1 MLGGLYLGQGYL
13 GDRARALAYTD
24 ARSGTISLSGSG
36 TGTHTH
42 AGSRTGTIT
51 VSGSGSDIY
60 ISGTTYTDS
69 GSGTVHLS
77 GSGTDLKSYID
88 ARSGTVLLSGSVSGT
103 HSHAAAGTA
112 TIFLVG
118 FGTDS
123 FLLSGSVTVAWGTPR
138 SASPTQPAR
147 QAGLETPSARSAELE
162 QGERTAE
169 IIGSTPEAGNEL
181 AQAVR
186 LAVVTS
192 SGRRLAIPESP
203 AASAT
208 FLLDGRRAGL
218 SGAEALAV
226 FDRAATVA
234 GLGSA
239 GSRSAQIIGSTP
251 EQDTTLAQPSRS
263 AQAFE
268 STGGRTA
275 LIEDERS

>member
-51 VSGSGSDIY
+51 VSGSGSDVY
-60 ISGTTYTDS
+60 SGITYTDS
-69 GSGTVHLS
+69 GSGVVHLS
-77 GSGTDLKSYID
+77 GSGTDLKSYAD

-103 HSHAAAGTA
+103 HSHTAAGTA
-112 TIFLVG
+112 VVFLLG

-123 FLLSGSVTVAWGTPR
+123 FLLSGSITVAWGTPR

-181 AQAVR
+181 VQAVR
-186 LAVVTS
+186 LAVVTN

-218 SGAEALAV
+218 SGVEALAS